1 MFRYLRILSGIFLTV
16 FWLGLSI
23 QWIFN
28 VPFTLIIFDP
38 ITDKIVGLM
47 IFIGAIYEG
56 MKTYY
61 VAYEEQA

>member
-1 MFRYLRILSGIFLTV
+1 MKGKSVDLGCRRITE
-16 FWLGLSI
+16 
-23 QWIFN
+23 
-28 VPFTLIIFDP
+28 
-38 ITDKIVGLM
+38 KIVGLM